1 MSDGTQSAIP
11 TDRRLLAANGR
22 VAADALKG
30 EVAADRFVA
39 GQVRRVG
46 VPVADLLRDP
56 GGTRDRQLLMGARI
70 TLFETRDGWA
80 FVQADADGY
89 VGYVAEDALVADHPV
104 THRVAARATHLYEA
118 PSIKAP
124 ERATLS
130 LGTIV
135 AVSGADGAFART
147 EAGYIPSVHLE
158 AIDTV
163 HADPVAVAERLLGT
177 PYLWGGNS
185 AQGIDCSGLV
195 QIGCHFAGLD
205 CPGDSDLQEAAFA
218 PFRTQD
224 APRRGDILFWRGHV
238 AWVSAPDTILH
249 ANAHH
254 MAVAYEGLDA
264 AVARIAAQ
272 GDGSVTSHVRLQLEV
287 SHDP

>member
-218 PFRTQD
+218 PFARKTRR
-224 APRRGDILFWRGHV
+224 AGAIFCSGGATWPGCPRPTR
-238 AWVSAPDTILH
+238 SCMP
-249 ANAHH
+249 
-254 MAVAYEGLDA
+254 M
-264 AVARIAAQ
+264 RITWPSPMK
-272 GDGSVTSHVRLQLEV
+272 GSMPLSPGSRHRAMVPSRPM
-287 SHDP
+287 SGSS